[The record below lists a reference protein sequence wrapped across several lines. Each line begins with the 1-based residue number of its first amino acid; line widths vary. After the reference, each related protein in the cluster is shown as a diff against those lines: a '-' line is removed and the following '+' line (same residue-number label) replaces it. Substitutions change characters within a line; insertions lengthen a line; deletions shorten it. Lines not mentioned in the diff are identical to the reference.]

1 MELCGL
7 YLHGHLLVGVR
18 LTSRNPAL
26 HQVVRRRASSI
37 LTVPS
42 ALSRKIGVLMG
53 STEQLLVCPGT
64 TRAQCQGEARWAG
77 EAYWAEQKMEPKD
90 PMDLLKAIF
99 ILKNHRYL

>member
-1 MELCGL
+1 
-7 YLHGHLLVGVR
+7 
-18 LTSRNPAL
+18 
-26 HQVVRRRASSI
+26 
-37 LTVPS
+37 
-42 ALSRKIGVLMG
+42 MG

-64 TRAQCQGEARWAG
+64 TRAQYQGEARWAG